1 MRRLRRSGLHD
12 PVRPPR
18 FDPRATPACRR
29 SSPTRPARVG
39 PRRKSRPIASVG
51 ARDQAMDERTCE
63 RRASRSKAIARVPP
77 RRPRMPPVALRSMPG
92 SGPSRQ
98 PLGARRIKQPPSIG
112 SRIAKPEKS
121 AILWVLI
128 SKLNKPDRGC
138 AAISVAVA
146 GWSRRRPLALRVM
159 KRVIVGITLAALT
172 LWPLCQ
178 GVAAV
183 TATIGGPFA
192 LRTPDGVTVT
202 DQTYR
207 GSVTPSVRI
216 VVRRR

>member
-1 MRRLRRSGLHD
+1 MVTPVEAMARCADCGDLGATIPFGRPTSIRGPRQHPGAHRQRDQRAWGGDEKAGRSHPSALVTKQWMNGLAN
-12 PVRPPR
+12 VARP
-18 FDPRATPACRR
+18 DPRQLHT
-29 SSPTRPARVG
+29 S
-39 PRRKSRPIASVG
+39 
-51 ARDQAMDERTCE
+51 
-63 RRASRSKAIARVPP
+63 P

-146 GWSRRRPLALRVM
+146 GWSRRRPLALRV
-159 KRVIVGITLAALT
+159 
-172 LWPLCQ
+172 
-178 GVAAV
+178 
-183 TATIGGPFA
+183 
-192 LRTPDGVTVT
+192 
-202 DQTYR
+202 
-207 GSVTPSVRI
+207 
-216 VVRRR
+216 